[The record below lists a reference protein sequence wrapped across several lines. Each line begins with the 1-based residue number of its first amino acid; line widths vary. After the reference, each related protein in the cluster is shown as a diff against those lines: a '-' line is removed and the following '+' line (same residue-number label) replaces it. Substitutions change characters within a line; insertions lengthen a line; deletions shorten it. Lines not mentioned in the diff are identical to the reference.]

1 MNILYIVN
9 GLAIT
14 LLYISYKFIINYT
27 SELSES
33 EKTNNNKQ
41 LFKEGFILFLIST
54 GVNYIITE
62 FFYNDYL
69 SKIYNNITQTPIA
82 NSLKTPEVFTD
93 KPGF

>member
-1 MNILYIVN
+1 MNILYIVT
-9 GLAIT
+9 GLVIS

-41 LFKEGFILFLIST
+41 LFKEGFILFLISA
-54 GVNYIITE
+54 GSNYFITE
-62 FFYNDYL
+62 FLYNDYL
-69 SKIYNNITQTPIA
+69 SNIYNIKQRPIS
-82 NSLKTPEVFTD
+82 NTLKSPEVFTD